1 MKFFFE
7 KHTYLFLIVLIT
19 NIFTFCSGNKE
30 KSEISKEQFKNILI
44 DIYLVEA
51 YISQNKYSNKDSTV
65 DVDFYYQE
73 VYKKH
78 NIDKSILNSTY
89 SFYAKTPAELEEV
102 YNNVLDSLNRLQL
115 KLKPVSKN
123 DSTKVTS
130 PNKILNNNP
139 KNLLQK

>member
-7 KHTYLFLIVLIT
+7 KYAYLFLIVLIT